1 MTTRKVFRVTLPPA
15 AAGCRGQLGF
25 SMIEALIAAALIGL
39 VAIGLIP
46 MFTRAMSDNM
56 AGSDYTRVSNY
67 AKSEEEDFA
76 RTPYGVMS
84 TEISVGSSSGQKLEY
99 LNPTSLAWVV
109 GSPPAGNT
117 SVVWTRTTTYSQYS
131 IYDTDTD
138 QSFDYPVPGG
148 TAPTAV
154 QLLQAQVQVKAISPI
169 GPEGGRRSTIIRF
182 LKAF

>member
-1 MTTRKVFRVTLPPA
+1 MTTRTVLTAVVSPA
-15 AAGCRGQLGF
+15 AGRRGQRGF

-76 RTPYGVMS
+76 RAPYGVMS
-84 TEISVGSSSGQKLEY
+84 TEIAVGSTTAQKLEY
-99 LNPTSLAWVV
+99 LNPATLQWVI
-109 GSPPAGNT
+109 GTPPAGN
-117 SVVWTRTTTYSQYS
+117 SSIVWTRTTTYSQYS

-138 QSFDYPVPGG
+138 QTFDYPVPGG
-148 TAPTAV
+148 TSPDAV
-154 QLLQAQVQVKAISPI
+154 QILQAQVQVKAVSPI
-169 GPEGGRRSTIIRF
+169 GPEGGHRSTIIRF